1 MDILEQSAKIMGEI
15 DHLPRGGYQTK
26 QDYVYQSIKD
36 KIVYG
41 EFKPGDRLEI
51 RDLAEMFDVS
61 MTPVRAALIKL
72 EVDGLVQYAAHSGAK
87 VERLKPHD
95 LLDAHAVVAV
105 LQGLAAER
113 AALQHS
119 AEDAL
124 LLRAYIRCF
133 QQMPEDDSPVK
144 YNHLNYAF
152 HLAIVRI
159 SRYDI
164 LVSQMENLFDILRRA
179 ESVWVGFEKYRDCSL
194 EEHAAIVDAIVRGDP
209 AEARRLSEQHY
220 LRLRRDLESQ
230 IRKLEEGAK

>member
-1 MDILEQSAKIMGEI
+1 MVPEPLRMPRATPCAMAEPI
-15 DHLPRGGYQTK
+15 DVNLLPPLPTA
-26 QDYVYQSIKD
+26 
-36 KIVYG
+36 
-41 EFKPGDRLEI
+41 P
-51 RDLAEMFDVS
+51 
-61 MTPVRAALIKL
+61 
-72 EVDGLVQYAAHSGAK
+72 
-87 VERLKPHD
+87 
-95 LLDAHAVVAV
+95 
-105 LQGLAAER
+105 
-113 AALQHS
+113 HS

-179 ESVWVGFEKYRDCSL
+179 ESVWAGFEKYRDCSL
-194 EEHAAIVDAIVRGDP
+194 EEHTAIVDAIVKGD
-209 AEARRLSEQHY
+209 AASARRLSEQHY

-230 IRKLEEGAK
+230 LRKEE

>member
-1 MDILEQSAKIMGEI
+1 MDILEQSAKIMDEI

-51 RDLAEMFDVS
+51 RDLAEMFGVS

-105 LQGLAAER
+105 LQGLVAER

-159 SRYDI
+159 SR
-164 LVSQMENLFDILRRA
+164 L
-179 ESVWVGFEKYRDCSL
+179 
-194 EEHAAIVDAIVRGDP
+194 
-209 AEARRLSEQHY
+209 
-220 LRLRRDLESQ
+220 
-230 IRKLEEGAK
+230 